1 MEPKINKFILFLFAE
16 AEDQDMFV
24 RDIAEEI
31 AIITKSEDM
40 KFYYGSAASVFTF
53 SSEEDFNGVKE
64 FLEIILCFE
73 NLTYFVLPFNK
84 DTLSYGLT
92 DEVKNHLFG
101 SDKTDILSGTND
113 LDSNLKDTKNKNEDF
128 FSRMFDEFPMFGE
141 DDEDD
146 IKNLIKKS
154 NTRYVLSEVDINPIL
169 DKIFTQGR
177 ESLSENELNLLNK
190 YSNQIK

>member
-24 RDIAEEI
+24 RDIAEEV

-53 SSEEDFNGVKE
+53 SSEENFDGVKE

-73 NLTYFVLPFNK
+73 NLTYFVLPYNK

-92 DEVKNHLFG
+92 DEVENHLFG
-101 SDKTDILSGTND
+101 GDKTDILTDINKM
-113 LDSNLKDTKNKNEDF
+113 DSNLKDVNKNNDEF
-128 FSRMFDEFPMFGE
+128 FSRIFDEFPMFGE
-141 DDEDD
+141 EEDDD

-154 NTRYVLSEVDINPIL
+154 NNRYVLSEVDINPIL

-177 ESLSENELNLLNK
+177 ESLSEKELNLLNN
-190 YSNQIK
+190 YSNQIR